1 MDLYGERNLLVAL
14 SSSSSTP
21 SIFLGSV
28 LRSEGNWLQSVE
40 FDGISRSNSASTL
53 AANFRIEVFTAFTVA
68 ATSSTMPKGL
78 ERHFICVGEV
88 SPGTVWGPG
97 LLHIDL
103 CTVVQPLPGSASE
116 RRIVVGG
123 ISVQISLPNP
133 SNLERDIA
141 TITDVRRLLNSPS
154 KDKHSLIAALT
165 VICKEVSA
173 TPFNPLTIP
182 TNNSWRHYLHCLD
195 SILASLS
202 SIPGLD
208 EEVVD
213 VLQHH
218 SLLLAFLFL
227 ANVYFSEWLTTD
239 VAQQILS
246 LSSSQSPSSATL
258 HSDVLQQL
266 HKLRFLLEIVLRC
279 LTSPPSVASY
289 SATDRKKIEALEICD
304 LQYLADVSGEFADIL
319 DRQQQRFYHFINTS
333 TYLSEEVQLAGQL
346 QLLLAQLVQ
355 IKHRASTALNFAFL
369 PTQKAISGNDQL
381 YKNWLDELQRILPN
395 YLSTSPNAA
404 SIAETLLCWLRCSV
418 TLILMPI
425 SHIREES
432 DGALIEEILTQ
443 LKVVIEGVAG
453 VFEIME
459 VPPHLLDLLE
469 SHVKSI
475 FMTLYQEWLEKKYV
489 ILPTL
494 RASCSISHSSTTEHL
509 SKHVIDLIRFY
520 HYLPAGFSGSEEVE
534 QNEEFFPS
542 FHLFLTDL
550 ALRPAHDKRPRH
562 HYSHHHTKAH
572 EGALQVTQEE
582 LFNEQ
587 SSLAAVRSYSST
599 AKVVD
604 FLIFL
609 TRRFSLDR
617 FRDGETSYELKLLKL
632 FSHIL
637 FSRHIVTSTT
647 PLAEYTTFKVSLIT
661 TRLVSLLHGSS
672 VLRNS
677 CFNTSQ
683 SKSHKNL
690 ESRATSYFS

>member
-1 MDLYGERNLLVAL
+1 MDLYGEHNLLVVL

-21 SIFLGSV
+21 SIFLGAV

-40 FDGISRSNSASTL
+40 FNGISGSNSPSNI
-53 AANFRIEVFTAFTVA
+53 AANYRIEVFTAFTVA

-88 SPGTVWGPG
+88 SPGTVWAPG
-97 LLHIDL
+97 LLRIDL
-103 CTVVQPLPGSASE
+103 CTIVQPVQGSASSG

-123 ISVQISLPNP
+123 ISVQISLPSP
-133 SNLERDIA
+133 SNLEREIT
-141 TITDVRRLLNSPS
+141 TISDVRRLLNSPS
-154 KDKHSLIAALT
+154 KDKQSLIAALT

-202 SIPGLD
+202 SIPDLVK
-208 EEVVD
+208 EVVD
-213 VLQHH
+213 VLHHH
-218 SLLLAFLFL
+218 SLLIAFLFL

-246 LSSSQSPSSATL
+246 LSSSQPPSSAAL

-279 LTSPPSVASY
+279 LTSSPLVASY
-289 SATDRKKIEALEICD
+289 SATDRVKIEALEICD
-304 LQYLADVSGEFADIL
+304 LQYLTDVSGEFADIL
-319 DRQQQRFYHFINTS
+319 DHQQQRLYHLTNTT
-333 TYLSEEVQLAGQL
+333 TYLSEEIELTGQS

-355 IKHRASTALNFAFL
+355 IKHRASIAINLAFS
-369 PTQKAISGNDQL
+369 PTQKAISGKDQL
-381 YKNWLDELQRILPN
+381 YKNWLNELQRILPN

-418 TLILMPI
+418 TLILMPVSNI
-425 SHIREES
+425 SEEV
-432 DGALIEEILTQ
+432 DGAVIEEILTQ

-453 VFEIME
+453 VFEVME
-459 VPPHLLDLLE
+459 VPPHFLDLLE

-475 FMTLYQEWLEKKYV
+475 FMTLYQEWLEQNYF

-494 RASCSISHSSTTEHL
+494 RASCSISHSNTADHL
-509 SKHVIDLIRFY
+509 NKHVTDLIRFY

-572 EGALQVTQEE
+572 EGTLQLTQGE
-582 LFNEQ
+582 LLNEQ
-587 SSLAAVRSYSST
+587 SSLAAVRRYSST

-609 TRRFSLDR
+609 VRRFSLDS

-637 FSRHIVTSTT
+637 LSRHVVTATT
-647 PLAEYTTFKVSLIT
+647 PLAEYTTFKVSFMNNPL
-661 TRLVSLLHGSS
+661 RFSSL
-672 VLRNS
+672 
-677 CFNTSQ
+677 
-683 SKSHKNL
+683 
-690 ESRATSYFS
+690 